1 MREAAGYLA
10 YRIFDGLFGLL
21 PEPAMRRGGEALGT
35 IAYYLAR
42 GRRRLVLRH
51 AQRVLGEDDSALRS
65 TVRRMFASYGRYWAE
80 VFWVRARRKQ
90 QFLDHG
96 DLVGQEHIDAA
107 VAAGRGIVL
116 ALPHL
121 GNWEAAGAKAE
132 QIGIPVLAV
141 AERLPNRRIVDW
153 FVKVRNQMGIEVV
166 LTGKG
171 SRVTRELVA
180 RLEVGGTVAL
190 VADRDLTGRGVEVEY
205 FGERTTI
212 PAGPVALAER
222 TGAALI
228 PVGAYF
234 KEGRGHRFVVHP
246 PLVIPDAPTREERV
260 ALGAQRCAE
269 VFEEIIRVAP
279 HQWHLFVPNWPSDR
293 EEAGE

>member
-1 MREAAGYLA
+1 VRETVGYLA
-10 YRIFDGLFGLL
+10 YRVFDAVIGLL
-21 PEPAMRRGGEALGT
+21 PEPVMRRTGEALGT
-35 IAYYLAR
+35 LAFYLAR
-42 GRRRLVLRH
+42 RRRRLVQRHLR
-51 AQRVLGEDDSALRS
+51 RVLGDDAALKS
-65 TVRRMFASYGRYWAE
+65 TARRMFASYGRYWAE
-80 VFWVRARRKQ
+80 VFWVRARHKQ

-96 DLVGQEHIDAA
+96 DLIGMERIEAA

-121 GNWEAAGAKAE
+121 GNWDAAGAKAE

-141 AERLPNRRIVDW
+141 AERLPNRRIVEW

-166 LTGKG
+166 LTGNG
-171 SRVTRELVA
+171 SRITRELVA
-180 RLEVGGTVAL
+180 RLEAGGTVAL
-190 VADRDLTGRGVEVEY
+190 VADRDLSGRGVEVEY
-205 FGERTTI
+205 FGEKTTI

-222 TGAALI
+222 TGAALF

-246 PLVIPDAPTREERV
+246 PLQIPDAPTREERV
-260 ALGAQRCAE
+260 ALGAQLCATA
-269 VFEEIIRVAP
+269 FEEIIRVAP

-293 EEAGE
+293 EGVAE

>member
-1 MREAAGYLA
+1 VRETVGYLA
-10 YRIFDGLFGLL
+10 YRVFDAVIGLL
-21 PEPAMRRGGEALGT
+21 PEPVMRRTGEALGT
-35 IAYYLAR
+35 LAFYLAR
-42 GRRRLVLRH
+42 RRRRLVQRHLR
-51 AQRVLGEDDSALRS
+51 RVLGDDAALKS
-65 TVRRMFASYGRYWAE
+65 TARRMFASYGRYWAE
-80 VFWVRARRKQ
+80 VFWVRARHKQ

-96 DLVGQEHIDAA
+96 DLIGMERIEAA

-121 GNWEAAGAKAE
+121 GNWDAAGAKAE

-141 AERLPNRRIVDW
+141 AERLPNRRIVEW

-166 LTGKG
+166 LTGNG
-171 SRVTRELVA
+171 SRITRELVA
-180 RLEVGGTVAL
+180 RLEAGGTVAL
-190 VADRDLTGRGVEVEY
+190 VADRDLSGRGVEVEY
-205 FGERTTI
+205 FGEKTTI

-222 TGAALI
+222 TGAVLF

-246 PLVIPDAPTREERV
+246 PLQIPDAPTREERV
-260 ALGAQRCAE
+260 ALGAQLCATA
-269 VFEEIIRVAP
+269 FEEIIRVAP

-293 EEAGE
+293 EGVAE

>member
-1 MREAAGYLA
+1 MRETVGYLA
-10 YRIFDGLFGLL
+10 YRVFDAVIGLL
-21 PEPAMRRGGEALGT
+21 PEPVMRRTGEALGT
-35 IAYYLAR
+35 LAFYLAR
-42 GRRRLVLRH
+42 RRRRLVQRHLR
-51 AQRVLGEDDSALRS
+51 RVLGDDAALKS
-65 TVRRMFASYGRYWAE
+65 TARRMFASYGRYWAE
-80 VFWVRARRKQ
+80 VFWVRARHKQ

-96 DLVGQEHIDAA
+96 DLIGMERIEAA

-121 GNWEAAGAKAE
+121 GNWDAAGAKAE

-141 AERLPNRRIVDW
+141 AERLPNRRIVEW

-166 LTGKG
+166 LTGNG
-171 SRVTRELVA
+171 SRITRELVA
-180 RLEVGGTVAL
+180 RLEAGGTVAL
-190 VADRDLTGRGVEVEY
+190 VADRDLSGRGVEVEY
-205 FGERTTI
+205 FGEKTTI

-222 TGAALI
+222 TGAALF

-246 PLVIPDAPTREERV
+246 PLQIPDAPTREERV
-260 ALGAQRCAE
+260 ALGAQLCATA
-269 VFEEIIRVAP
+269 FEEIIRVAP

-293 EEAGE
+293 EGVAE